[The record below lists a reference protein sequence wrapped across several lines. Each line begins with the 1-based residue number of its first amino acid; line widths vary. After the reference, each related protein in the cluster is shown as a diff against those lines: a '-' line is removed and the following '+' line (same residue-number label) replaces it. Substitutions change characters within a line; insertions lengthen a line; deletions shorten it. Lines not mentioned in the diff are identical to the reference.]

1 MAETVAALRAKYM
14 KTLQTALDDSK
25 AAGKVKTIS
34 IWYTAYL
41 HDFTL
46 TVGYADRLLDKDGKL
61 HTTPKNEKSM
71 LLASIFHDGK
81 KVLNT
86 PQEFFQTCLAF
97 YEAFNEKSSE
107 EWQFMDV
114 SLSAMAYNFPA
125 RYSNNLTNP
134 KFWQKISDTALKR
147 KAELESS

>member
-1 MAETVAALRAKYM
+1 MVDKVAALRAKYM

-25 AAGKVKTIS
+25 AAGKVKIIS

-46 TVGYADRLLDKDGKL
+46 TVGYADRLIDKQGKL
-61 HTTPKNEKSM
+61 HTTPKNEQSM

-81 KVLNT
+81 MVLNT
-86 PQEFFQTCLAF
+86 PKEFFQTCLAF
-97 YEAFNEKSSE
+97 YENFKERNSK
-107 EWQFMDV
+107 EWQFMNV
-114 SLSAMAYNFPA
+114 SLNAMAYDFPA

>member
-14 KTLQTALDDSK
+14 KALQTALDDSK
-25 AAGKVKTIS
+25 SAGNVKVIS
-34 IWYTAYL
+34 MWYTAYL
-41 HDFTL
+41 NDFTL
-46 TVGYADRLLDKDGKL
+46 TVGYADRLLDKQGKL
-61 HTTPKNEKSM
+61 STTPKNEQSM

-81 KVLNT
+81 KILNT
-86 PQEFFQTCLAF
+86 PKEFFQTCLAF
-97 YEAFNEKSSE
+97 YEAFNERISK

-114 SLSAMAYNFPA
+114 SLSAMAYDFPA

-134 KFWQKISDTALKR
+134 KFWQKVADTALKR